1 MATTRKPRNPD
12 LTGVPLGAIEI
23 EHLPQG
29 TQRSERREATAP
41 RDDVPL
47 DEDAGSKRARWPQ
60 SYEEYQAYIP
70 SWFTLGVFVAS
81 IGAAA
86 ALGIWTRPQLE
97 RQTSMTQIA
106 QAIATSVPAVRAQEV
121 SNDPGKYTGKVID
134 IVMAVN
140 RGGVYKSGKGLY
152 LQEYEG
158 GVALVIFQSA
168 FAAFVGESGRAEDIP
183 AKYIGKYVKARGIV
197 QKFNDRLSMIVSAPG
212 LLSEIPLP

>member
-12 LTGVPLGAIEI
+12 LDGVPLGAIEI
-23 EHLPQG
+23 EQLPQV
-29 TQRSERREATAP
+29 TQRVERREATAP
-41 RDDVPL
+41 LDDVPL
-47 DEDAGSKRARWPQ
+47 DEDAGSRRARWPQ
-60 SYEEYQAYIP
+60 IYEEYHAYMP
-70 SWFTLGVFVAS
+70 SWLTIGVFVAA
-81 IGAAA
+81 IGASA
-86 ALGIWTRPQLE
+86 ALGMWTQPHVE
-97 RQTSMTQIA
+97 RQTSMAQIA
-106 QAIATSVPAVRAQEV
+106 QSIATSVPAVRAQEV

-134 IVMAVN
+134 MVMAVN

-158 GVALVIFQSA
+158 GVSLVIFQSA
-168 FAAFVGESGRAEDIP
+168 FQAFVGESGRAEDIP